1 MNAALRDLLLW
12 VDQTPRTYA
21 EAIAAWQSTCPRF
34 TTWED
39 ALEGELIR
47 VVRTRVELTP
57 SGAAALDRARRPP
70 SVLTAPG

>member
-12 VDQTPRTYA
+12 VDRSPRTYA
-21 EAIAAWQSTCPRF
+21 EAMDAWHSTCPRF

-39 ALEGELIR
+39 ALEDELIR

-57 SGAAALDRARRPP
+57 TGAAALDDLSVRRP
-70 SVLTAPG
+70 